1 MTIPSV
7 FIIAKEEGVTFRFHL
22 ITVTQTHERASFL
35 SCGLKDISRQ
45 EQRLRRQIRQEYTD
59 RNN

>member
-7 FIIAKEEGVTFRFHL
+7 FIIPKEEGVTFTFHL

-35 SCGLKDISRQ
+35 SCALKDLSRQ
-45 EQRLRRQIRQEYTD
+45 EQRLWRQIRPEYT
-59 RNN
+59 NTN